1 MQKVDFFNSVDKFI
15 RRYVKHIDSEIDSQD
30 SIDEQGEMFSNAQ
43 NIYFNYYTLEN
54 LLVTYFQDIY
64 EHSDKFRDNFFD
76 ALTCT
81 FSGQFDRAKEMLK
94 PKTKEQIALSK
105 IIPIIE
111 YIILFDI
118 DKIKELF
125 KESLETKSI
134 YINNL
139 FYAIFLDEID
149 EIELSREYYIRALK
163 LAKNEYENLRVL
175 YFITYQDYQM
185 CRVSDEVLHK
195 LESIK
200 EYKLDI
206 KALIYYNISL
216 GYYESSYFKEADDY
230 LDQSIMI
237 FQKNGIIAQLA
248 FALLLKADIKVEF
261 GEYDV
266 ALGIYQEILSMI
278 DTQDIIYIKTINS
291 KAIVL
296 YHQKKYKEALL
307 LHQEAL
313 SLIKKQK
320 DKYELYRTQHHI
332 GLIFKELRKY
342 DEAIA
347 SFEMGISTIKSLGD
361 RTLYL
366 EGISFSLKETAS
378 IYRIKSEYKKSRD
391 YILELYEIQKRLFVK
406 NKSDYTT
413 IMLET
418 LEELAELFYLLGE
431 YSRSLQV
438 NQTLLESFRVLS
450 TYEHSYKNNLAD
462 TLNAIAV
469 IVAKNK
475 PLEAIDKF
483 GEALEILNRDFLK
496 NPLKHGAK
504 VAIIIV
510 NMGMIYRKLNQT
522 ELAKTMLIE
531 AIEIL
536 DNLNE
541 NNILYDDIIYIN
553 ALNSVSTILIEA
565 KEHKE
570 AKEYYDKAIEI
581 LSHTNRNNYLLAKSL
596 LEYGAMELSIG
607 DIESGY
613 DKVQRAY
620 EIYKSMGDNLA
631 KDEIQKCKELLNKYG
646 NRLLN

>member
-64 EHSDKFRDNFFD
+64 EHSDKFRDDFFD